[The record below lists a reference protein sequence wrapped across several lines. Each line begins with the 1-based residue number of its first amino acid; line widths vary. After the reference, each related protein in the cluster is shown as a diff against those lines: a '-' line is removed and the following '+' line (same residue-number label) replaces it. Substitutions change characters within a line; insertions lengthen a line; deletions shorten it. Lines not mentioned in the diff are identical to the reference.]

1 MLRQVDWEEVA
12 ADVAGNRGA
21 GWYKR
26 VVREVLQGRIE
37 ELVGREEEEEEGEGG
52 R

>member
-1 MLRQVDWEEVA
+1 M
-12 ADVAGNRGA
+12 AGNRGA

-37 ELVGREEEEEEGEGG
+37 ELVGREKGEGG